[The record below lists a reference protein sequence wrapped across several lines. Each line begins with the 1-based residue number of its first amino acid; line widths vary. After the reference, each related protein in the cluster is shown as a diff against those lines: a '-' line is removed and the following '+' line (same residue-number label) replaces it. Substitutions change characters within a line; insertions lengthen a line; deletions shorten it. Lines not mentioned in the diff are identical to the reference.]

1 MKRISQLLFILLL
14 FVGLQPAS
22 IAQDAVPEHFDQWV
36 SDGLEEWGIPGITV
50 GLVKDGEVI
59 LTQGYGIKKLSS
71 GEPIDEHTQ
80 FGIASV
86 SKHMTATALGILVD
100 RGEIEW
106 DDRVIDH
113 VPWFQLS
120 DPHATATVTIRDLL
134 THQVGIGRMLGNRL
148 QFMTKRGTEELLYR
162 MRYHDFEQPFRS
174 QYVYSNVMY
183 TLAGHIIKEVTG
195 LEFGEFLEEELF
207 GPLGLSRTV
216 SSINDLDE
224 ENAAWPHQEIKGEVV
239 EIPRRNWDNAAP
251 AGGVNSTAADMARWM
266 KFQLGTPG
274 SYGDTELVSAE
285 TMQAIQTPKVSQ
297 NIGSVTAPQR
307 SYGFGLSITEYN
319 GQRVLSHG
327 GATDGFNTVFMI
339 FPELEL
345 GVIVITNTFS
355 SFQQAVARTLID
367 HHLDSPGETDWNNL
381 YRQNYLANYDRNMER
396 REEFEAKRESG
407 TSPTKPIIEYTGT
420 YSNELYD
427 NADVFLE
434 NGQLAIRFWD
444 DEHMTADLEHWHHD
458 TFRVVWHNHALRED
472 LLSFRLGFDGD
483 VESFDKQY
491 ALRPAMLQVGT
502 YPTDYYRI
510 VNFEK
515 TEEQPR

>member
-1 MKRISQLLFILLL
+1 MKRTLQLSLALLL
-14 FVGLQPAS
+14 FLVWQPA
-22 IAQDAVPEHFDQWV
+22 IFAQNAVPENFEQWV

-59 LTQGYGIKKLSS
+59 HTQGYGIKRLSS
-71 GEPIDEHTQ
+71 SDPIDEQTQ

-100 RGEIEW
+100 RGEIDW

-120 DPHATATVTIRDLL
+120 DAHATATVTIRDLL

-148 QFMTKRGTEELLYR
+148 QFMTQRGTEELLYR

-183 TLAGHIIKEVTG
+183 TLAGHIIKEKTG
-195 LEFGEFLEEELF
+195 REFGDFLIEELF
-207 GPLGLSRTV
+207 EPLGMNRTV
-216 SSINDLDE
+216 VSINDLDE

-239 EIPRRNWDNAAP
+239 EISRRNWDNAAP
-251 AGGVNSTAADMARWM
+251 AGGVNSSAADMARWM
-266 KFQLGTPG
+266 NFQLGTTG
-274 SYGDTELVSAE
+274 SLEGTELVTAQ
-285 TMQAIQTPKVSQ
+285 TMQTIQTPKVAQ

-307 SYGFGLSITEYN
+307 SYGYGLSISEYS
-319 GQRVLSHG
+319 GYRVLSHG
-327 GATDGFNTVFMI
+327 GATDGFNTVYMLL
-339 FPELEL
+339 PELNL

-367 HHLDSPGETDWNNL
+367 HHIDQPGETDWNTL
-381 YRQNYLANYDRNMER
+381 YRQNYLSNYERNMER

-407 TSPTKPIIEYTGT
+407 TSPTKPLNEYTGT
-420 YSNELYD
+420 YSDELYD
-427 NADVFLE
+427 NAHVSLE
-434 NGQLAIRFWD
+434 NGELSIRFWD
-444 DEHMTADLEHWHHD
+444 NEEMTADLEHWHHD
-458 TFRVVWHNHALRED
+458 TFRVVWHNRALRED
-472 LLSFRLGFDGD
+472 FLSFRLGFDGD
-483 VESFDKQY
+483 VESFDKQFT
-491 ALRPAMLQVGT
+491 LRPAMLQVGT
-502 YPTDYYRI
+502 YPSDYYRI

-515 TEEQPR
+515 TEE